1 MAKKL
6 ELSFPIL
13 SDIDNRIAKQFGLVF
28 SVAMELREVY
38 LSFGID
44 LERYN
49 GNPGWELPMPAT
61 YIIDSNG
68 QTAYRKVNVD
78 HTKRMEPED
87 LLQQLA
93 IL

>member
-6 ELSFPIL
+6 GLSFPIL
-13 SDIDNRIAKQFGLVF
+13 SDIDNRVAKEFGLTFNVP
-28 SVAMELREVY
+28 MELRDVY

-49 GNPGWELPMPAT
+49 GNPSWELPMPAT
-61 YIIDSNG
+61 YIIDTNG
-68 QTAYRKVNVD
+68 KIASRKVNVD
-78 HTKRMEPED
+78 HTKRIEPED